1 VLKGLGDFPVDPH
14 FIPNSMGTTFCIAP
28 NGDFFRAIR
37 KGTASIVTD
46 HIDRFFDGILLKS
59 GKALK
64 ADIIITATGLDLLAF
79 GGVKIQLDSQPFD
92 ISKSFVYKGLML
104 SDLPNFY
111 FCWLYQCIMDV
122 KSDLTSEYIS
132 LLNYMNKHNTKLY
145 SQK

>member
-1 VLKGLGDFPVDPH
+1 
-14 FIPNSMGTTFCIAP
+14 MGTTFCIAP

-46 HIDRFFDGILLKS
+46 HIDRFLTDGILLKS

-104 SDLPNFY
+104 SDLPNFFIFVGY
-111 FCWLYQCIMDV
+111 TNASWTLKV
-122 KSDLTSEYIS
+122 IS
-132 LLNYMNKHNTKLY
+132 LVNIFRGF
-145 SQK
+145 

>member
-1 VLKGLGDFPVDPH
+1 
-14 FIPNSMGTTFCIAP
+14 MGTTFFIAL

-46 HIDRFFDGILLKS
+46 HIDRFLTDGILLKS

-64 ADIIITATGLDLLAF
+64 ADIIIATGLDLLAF

-104 SDLPNFY
+104 SDLPNF
-111 FCWLYQCIMDV
+111 FI
-122 KSDLTSEYIS
+122 
-132 LLNYMNKHNTKLY
+132 LLAIPMHHGR
-145 SQK
+145 